1 MTQGN
6 GQKKTNKKT
15 PNKSKVTKRGSRWP
29 LLRSD
34 RALRASLPEG
44 NVKKKRQVT
53 REEQQHRARQ
63 RSHQLLLLMVAD
75 VIIALPL
82 SSVQGKE
89 VIFGSISFPLAFP
102 LFVFLNRLESLLY
115 IRIVSDPV
123 NDNGCSFLLPE
134 IIRR

>member
-44 NVKKKRQVT
+44 EVKKKRQVT
-53 REEQQHRARQ
+53 REEQQHGARQ
-63 RSHQLLLLMVAD
+63 RSHQLLLLMVVVAD
-75 VIIALPL
+75 VIALPL

-115 IRIVSDPV
+115 IRIVSPM
-123 NDNGCSFLLPE
+123 
-134 IIRR
+134 